1 MLKAQIYNLI
11 AFQSS
16 AEGEE
21 QKAKRNNGQKALS
34 RFRLVPLNWRCKMD
48 AGITITTIKPGDV
61 DVLQALALRIFYH
74 SFAALNTD
82 ANMKAY
88 TDMAYNRELLLTEIN
103 DPRSEHYFL
112 CDEEKKIGF
121 LKLNTGEA
129 QSDIRDPEGL
139 EIQRI
144 YIDQDYQG
152 RGLGAQ
158 LLQFTS
164 ERAKALGL
172 KYIWLGVWEKNP
184 DAIRFYQ
191 RHGYEIFGSHPFVM
205 GDEDQTDILMKN
217 LL

>member
-1 MLKAQIYNLI
+1 MHSFIIRTIDRAEVDD
-11 AFQSS
+11 FQ
-16 AEGEE
+16 
-21 QKAKRNNGQKALS
+21 Q
-34 RFRLVPLNWRCKMD
+34 
-48 AGITITTIKPGDV
+48 
-61 DVLQALALRIFYH
+61 LALKIFYD
-74 SFAALNTD
+74 SFAALNTPE
-82 ANMKAY
+82 NMKAY

-112 CDEEKKIGF
+112 CEGDKKIGF
-121 LKLNTGEA
+121 LKLNTAEV
-129 QSDIRDPEGL
+129 QSDIHDPESL

-144 YIDQDYQG
+144 YIDSVYQG

-158 LLQFTS
+158 LLQFAK

-191 RHGYEIFGSHPFVM
+191 RHGFEIIGSHPFVM
-205 GDEDQTDILMKN
+205 GDEDQTDILMKY

>member
-1 MLKAQIYNLI
+1 MEE
-11 AFQSS
+11 AF
-16 AEGEE
+16 
-21 QKAKRNNGQKALS
+21 R
-34 RFRLVPLNWRCKMD
+34 
-48 AGITITTIKPGDV
+48 ITTIKPGDV
-61 DVLQALALRIFYH
+61 DLLQAMALRIFYH

-88 TDMAYNRELLLTEIN
+88 TELAYNREQLLVEIN

-112 CDEEKKIGF
+112 CDGDKKIGF

-129 QSDIRDPEGL
+129 QSDIRDPESL

-144 YIDQDYQG
+144 YIDMDYQG
-152 RGLGAQ
+152 RGLGAR
-158 LLQFTS
+158 LLEFVS
-164 ERAKALGL
+164 DRAKALKL

-191 RHGYEIFGSHPFVM
+191 RNGYEIFGSHPFLM
-205 GDEDQTDILMKN
+205 GDEGQTDILMKY

>member
-1 MLKAQIYNLI
+1 MEE
-11 AFQSS
+11 AF
-16 AEGEE
+16 
-21 QKAKRNNGQKALS
+21 R
-34 RFRLVPLNWRCKMD
+34 
-48 AGITITTIKPGDV
+48 ITTIKPGDV
-61 DVLQALALRIFYH
+61 DLLQAMALRIFYH

-88 TDMAYNRELLLTEIN
+88 TELAYNREQLLEEIN
-103 DPRSEHYFL
+103 DPRSDYYFL
-112 CDEEKKIGF
+112 CDGDKKIGF

-129 QSDIRDPEGL
+129 QSDIRDPESL

-144 YIDQDYQG
+144 YIDMDYQG

-158 LLQFTS
+158 LLQFVS
-164 ERAKALGL
+164 ERAKALKL

-191 RHGYEIFGSHPFVM
+191 RNGYEIFGSHPFLM
-205 GDEDQTDILMKN
+205 GDEGQTDILMKY

>member
-1 MLKAQIYNLI
+1 
-11 AFQSS
+11 
-16 AEGEE
+16 
-21 QKAKRNNGQKALS
+21 
-34 RFRLVPLNWRCKMD
+34 
-48 AGITITTIKPGDV
+48 
-61 DVLQALALRIFYH
+61 
-74 SFAALNTD
+74 
-82 ANMKAY
+82 MKAY

-112 CDEEKKIGF
+112 CEGDKKIGF
-121 LKLNTGEA
+121 LKLNTAEV
-129 QSDIRDPEGL
+129 QSDIHDPESL

-144 YIDQDYQG
+144 YIDSVYQG

-158 LLQFTS
+158 LLQFAK

-191 RHGYEIFGSHPFVM
+191 RHGFEIIGSHPFVM
-205 GDEDQTDILMKN
+205 GDEDQTDILMKY